1 MPDESADAAGIRGR
15 GRPSVIDADR
25 IAEKAIALWRARGYR
40 TTGWKDI
47 AEVTGV
53 SVRTLMRHFGSRAE
67 IPWAGVE
74 AAAQRLAV
82 SLAAMPDDVPT
93 GDALRRAIVDS
104 VTHSEQVFRAA
115 PDWLAVVANEPDLMV
130 AAPRA
135 YAPWTSA
142 IAVFI
147 AHRNPE
153 APVAVCQG
161 LATAYQA
168 AAFAALA
175 DWAAAGS
182 HEDPD
187 RAVDR
192 MLRWLDVHAP
202 AAGDGGD
209 PESGAV
215 TDDGADDTTQ
225 EKAT

>member
-1 MPDESADAAGIRGR
+1 MSDEIADEAGGRGR

-25 IAEKAIALWRARGYR
+25 IAETAIALWRERGYR

-47 AEVTGV
+47 AEATGV

-67 IPWAGVE
+67 IPWTGVD
-74 AAAQRLAV
+74 AAAQRLAI

-93 GDALRRAIVDS
+93 GEALRRAIVDS
-104 VTHSEQVFRAA
+104 VTHSEQIFRAA

-135 YAPWTSA
+135 YAPWTGA

-147 AHRNPE
+147 AHRNPD
-153 APVAVCQG
+153 APPAICHAP
-161 LATAYQA
+161 ATAYQA

-175 DWAAAGS
+175 DWAEDGS
-182 HEDPD
+182 REDPD

-202 AAGDGGD
+202 TADDGGGPEPGPVAEDAAGTPTQGD
-209 PESGAV
+209 TA
-215 TDDGADDTTQ
+215 
-225 EKAT
+225 